1 MNKVELEPKAM
12 FHYIKIDLLR
22 ERGH

>member
-12 FHYIKIDLLR
+12 FLYIKIDLLR